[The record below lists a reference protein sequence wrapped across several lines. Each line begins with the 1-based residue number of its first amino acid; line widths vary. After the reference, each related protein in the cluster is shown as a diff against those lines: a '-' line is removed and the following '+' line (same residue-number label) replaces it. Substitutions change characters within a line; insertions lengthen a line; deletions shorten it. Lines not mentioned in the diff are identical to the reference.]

1 MGARKKLPI
10 IIGCVVMLLAI
21 LSLSACEKRD
31 WGKAQQTNSIEGY
44 KAYMAKYPKG
54 KFAADATKAIE
65 GLEWKKAG
73 TDNTADAFQAF
84 IDKYP
89 NSPNV
94 AEAQAKIAELKQA
107 ALVEMEKEAADNL
120 VAIAAAEETYKA
132 ANKKYLA
139 AMASPAEGGTDGNA
153 DAWADA
159 GGFTDLGFTPS
170 GDVLYKYEVTVGRN
184 GTSFRATASG
194 DLDENGIGVVF
205 TITNDNPTP
214 TKSPENEH

>member
-44 KAYMAKYPKG
+44 KAYMTKYPKG
-54 KFAADATKAIE
+54 KFVAEATKSIE
-65 GLEWKKAG
+65 SLEWKKAG
-73 TDNTADAFQAF
+73 TDNSVDAFQAF

-107 ALVEMEKEAADNL
+107 ALMEMEKEAIDNL
-120 VAIAAAEETYKA
+120 AAIAAAQETYKA

-139 AMASPAEGGTDGNA
+139 AKASPAEGGTDGKP
-153 DAWADA
+153 DAWIDS
-159 GGFTDLGFTPS
+159 GGFTEIGFTPS
-170 GDVLYKYEVTVGRN
+170 ADVRYKYEVIVGKN
-184 GTSFRATASG
+184 GNSFKATASG

-214 TKSPENEH
+214 VKSPENEY